1 MAPIL
6 EVELTDDNALACLAR
21 VERALVEEPEGADG
35 HVPPFDLAAAV
46 QGWRSIPDGVPEVFQ
61 AGLGRLLGMVDA
73 EAPTGDRGL
82 EAVAVS
88 PEIYRAGVESWTS
101 EGGHV
106 VDAVALLDDGAG
118 PEVVAFNRVVVPGTP
133 AERILLTGTL
143 VDRPHRGQRLG
154 LAVKVAG
161 ERKLPRIG
169 LTRDSIRTRTSDAN
183 TPMRRLNESLG
194 FRPLFTEAELD
205 GERDRLLDAL
215 GR

>member
-1 MAPIL
+1 MKRAETAAVAPIL

-133 AERILLTGTL
+133 AEPAAPDLSTGETRGFPPSLTVGPS
-143 VDRPHRGQRLG
+143 VSAGSRM
-154 LAVKVAG
+154 AG
-161 ERKLPRIG
+161 ELEPATAGARRPPRRATCQG
-169 LTRDSIRTRTSDAN
+169 GALVAA
-183 TPMRRLNESLG
+183 PLRR
-194 FRPLFTEAELD
+194 
-205 GERDRLLDAL
+205 
-215 GR
+215 